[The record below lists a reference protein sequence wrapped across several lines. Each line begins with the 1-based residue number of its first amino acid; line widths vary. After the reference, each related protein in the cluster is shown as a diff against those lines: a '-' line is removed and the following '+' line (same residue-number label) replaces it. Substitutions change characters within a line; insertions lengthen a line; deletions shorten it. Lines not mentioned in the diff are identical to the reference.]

1 LLNLDS
7 IIKYK
12 NAISIDSTLSE
23 AYYRLGKRTAI
34 TSTAQ
39 GHEYYSK
46 AIQYNENFVDA
57 MFAKG
62 NLYYNNYQNNNDIQ
76 MGIDLYL
83 KAIQIEPH
91 ATDLR
96 INCALAYYS
105 IGKSELALKMAR
117 SILRIDSFHRKASA
131 LIDEINGGVA

>member
-1 LLNLDS
+1 
-7 IIKYK
+7 
-12 NAISIDSTLSE
+12 
-23 AYYRLGKRTAI
+23 
-34 TSTAQ
+34 
-39 GHEYYSK
+39 
-46 AIQYNENFVDA
+46 
-57 MFAKG
+57 
-62 NLYYNNYQNNNDIQ
+62 

>member
-1 LLNLDS
+1 MLNLDS

-46 AIQYNENFVDA
+46 AIQYNENFVWGQIPKDSIGVFTPGHQGIFWNESKA
-57 MFAKG
+57 SLAFMHELKPLSLHNLYHPVKCKSDINCG
-62 NLYYNNYQNNNDIQ
+62 NL
-76 MGIDLYL
+76 
-83 KAIQIEPH
+83 AIEY
-91 ATDLR
+91 AK
-96 INCALAYYS
+96 Y
-105 IGKSELALKMAR
+105 K
-117 SILRIDSFHRKASA
+117 
-131 LIDEINGGVA
+131 